1 MGLLKPLLAVLVAA
15 GFVLSAHVP
24 VMADQRSSK
33 INQNTLGLLAA
44 DSQWLPQAV
53 AIASAVH
60 HDQGLRVLPIVGTGT
75 LQAVSDLATLDSVDA
90 ALLPL
95 DTLTYAQAQG
105 LLQGIDGR
113 ISYLA
118 RLQPVNWA
126 LITTRNINNL
136 TQLAGKRIATGPTGS
151 MGFVAGELLFNAFE
165 VPFARVPRQNGD
177 ALAILTQGA
186 ADAALVD
193 ASVLRA
199 ARLDGKRYKVL
210 ALALP
215 HQLTSTYTPV
225 MLGHSDVPSLIA
237 KGADVETIAAPL
249 AVMVFTRTGA
259 KADDARLT
267 AFATALFRNAAQL
280 RINNNIA
287 ADIPGWAR
295 HRSATQALKLL
306 AASAASE
313 TELQQG
319 DGQ

>member
-15 GFVLSAHVP
+15 GLAVSASAPSV
-24 VMADQRSSK
+24 AETRISK

-44 DSQWLPQAV
+44 DSQWLQQAIT
-53 AIASAVH
+53 IASAVQ
-60 HDQGLRVLPIVGTGT
+60 HDQGLRVLPIVGSGT
-75 LQAVSDLATLDSVDA
+75 MQAVSDLATLDSVDA

-105 LLQGIDGR
+105 LLQGIDGK

-118 RLQPVNWA
+118 RLQPVRWA
-126 LITTRNINNL
+126 LVTTHNVENL

-151 MGFVAGELLFNAFE
+151 MGFVAGELLFSAFE

-199 ARLDGKRYKVL
+199 ARLDGNRYKVMPM
-210 ALALP
+210 ALP
-215 HQLTSTYTPV
+215 NQLTSTYAPV
-225 MLGHSDVPSLIA
+225 MLGSSDAPSLIP
-237 KGADVETIAAPL
+237 KGADIETVAAPL
-249 AVMVFTRTGA
+249 AVMVFTRNGS
-259 KADDARLT
+259 KADDARLK
-267 AFATALFRNAAQL
+267 AFSAALFRNAAQL
-280 RINNNIA
+280 NINNNIA
-287 ADIPGWAR
+287 AEIPGWTR
-295 HRSATQALKLL
+295 HRAAQDALKQL
-306 AASAASE
+306 AATAASE
-313 TELQQG
+313 SELQQG